1 MERTLVIL
9 MFMTG
14 SLKSVIRGLTNITG
28 ARHGA
33 KWLRDAS
40 VLRTLGSSI
49 LFGYLGWVMCR
60 FQNEFSRVEVGTM
73 LQNISLPTRESCL
86 GSASNL

>member
-9 MFMTG
+9 IFVTG
-14 SLKSVIRGLTNITG
+14 ILKSIIRRLTNITG

-40 VLRTLGSSI
+40 VLRALGSSV
-49 LFGYLGWVMCR
+49 LFGDLGWVMCR
-60 FQNEFSRVEVGTM
+60 F
-73 LQNISLPTRESCL
+73 
-86 GSASNL
+86 